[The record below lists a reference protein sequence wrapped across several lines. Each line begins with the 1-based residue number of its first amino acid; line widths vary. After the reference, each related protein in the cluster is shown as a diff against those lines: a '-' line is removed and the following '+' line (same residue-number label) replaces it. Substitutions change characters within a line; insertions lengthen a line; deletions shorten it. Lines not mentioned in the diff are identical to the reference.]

1 MPKTP
6 NYWMLY
12 KNCVVLL
19 SNLLNNIEMQKT
31 IIQLLNET
39 VEKYGQNPYL
49 YEALKNIEYK
59 ALTFSE
65 VKEKAIRFA
74 AGLMAM
80 GIDAGERVAL
90 MSEGKNNWVI
100 GELGVLHAGAVCVPL
115 SVKLDTEQDIT
126 FRINHSDSVMVL
138 ASNQQIKKLRPLKE
152 KMPTVKRYILLD
164 SEVEA
169 EEAEIHIQSVLKLGD
184 ALLETD
190 RRKVEERIAGVE
202 PDSLANISYTSGTT
216 ANPKGIM
223 LSHDNYVCNVEQ
235 AVDLLNGIPS
245 HFRMLLILPW
255 DHSFGH
261 TAGVYAFMKVGASI
275 ASVAAGKSA
284 MEILRNVPKSL
295 KAINPHI
302 MMSVPALANNFRNN
316 IEDGVKKQGKMAY
329 RLFQQGL
336 KVAYAY
342 NAEGYN
348 KGRGKRALLKP
359 LVAFYDKI
367 IFSKVRKNFA
377 SNLQYFIGGG
387 ALLDIELQRFFY
399 AIGIPMYQG
408 YGLSEASPIISANS
422 TEFHKLGSSG
432 KPIPRMDIKIV
443 DDNMNALPV
452 GERGEIIVRGGNVMK
467 GYWKNP
473 EATAESI
480 VDGWLRTEDMGYLD
494 EDGYLYVLGRTKS
507 LLISNDGEKFSPEGI
522 EESIMATSQYIN
534 QCVLHNNQSPYTTA
548 LLTLNSEALKKQ
560 TNNPAEAAK
569 LIADELAQ
577 YLKGGNNDGLFPY
590 RWIPSAFAIIE
601 EPFSEQNGLINS
613 TMKIVKH
620 KVYEQY
626 AQELELLHTA
636 EGKRPDSERNLE
648 VLGRLMK

>member
-1 MPKTP
+1 MG
-6 NYWMLY
+6 
-12 KNCVVLL
+12 
-19 SNLLNNIEMQKT
+19 KT
-31 IIQLLNET
+31 IIGLLNET
-39 VEKYGQNPYL
+39 VEKYGENPYL
-49 YEALKNIEYK
+49 YEALHNIEYT
-59 ALTFSE
+59 ALTFRE
-65 VKEKAIRFA
+65 VKELAIRFA
-74 AGLMAM
+74 AGLMEM
-80 GIDAGERVAL
+80 GVEGGERVAL
-90 MSEGKNNWVI
+90 MSEGKSNWVI

-152 KMPTVKRYILLD
+152 KMPTVKKYILLD
-164 SEVEA
+164 AEVEA
-169 EEAEIHIQSVLKLGD
+169 EEAEVHIEDVLKLGD
-184 ALLETD
+184 ALLERD
-190 RRKVEERIAGVE
+190 RKRVEERMAGVQ

-223 LSHDNYVCNVEQ
+223 LTHNNYVCNVEQ
-235 AVDLLNGIPS
+235 AVDLLDGIPS
-245 HFRMLLILPW
+245 YFRMLLILPW

-295 KAINPHI
+295 KAINPHL
-302 MMSVPALANNFRNN
+302 MMSVPALASNFRNN
-316 IEDGVKKQGKMAY
+316 IEGGVKKQGKVAY
-329 RLFQQGL
+329 TLFQQGL

-348 KGRGKRALLKP
+348 RGRGSRRLLKP
-359 LVAFYDKI
+359 LVALYDRVV
-367 IFSKVRKNFA
+367 FSKVRKNFA

-422 TEFHKLGSSG
+422 TEHHKLGSSG
-432 KPIPRMDIKIV
+432 KPVPRMEIKIV
-443 DDNMNALPV
+443 DEDMNAVPT
-452 GERGEIIVRGGNVMK
+452 GERGEIVVRGGNVMK
-467 GYWKNP
+467 GYWKNA

-480 VDGWLRTEDMGYLD
+480 VDGWLHTEDMGYLD
-494 EDGYLYVLGRTKS
+494 DDGYLYVLGRTKS

-560 TNNPAEAAK
+560 TTDPAEAAG

-577 YLKGGNNDGLFPY
+577 YLKGGSHDGLFPY

-620 KVYEQY
+620 KVYERY
-626 AQELELLHTA
+626 AQEIELLYTA
-636 EGKRPDSERNLE
+636 EGKQPSSEGNLQ
-648 VLGRLMK
+648 VLGRLLK

>member
-1 MPKTP
+1 MG
-6 NYWMLY
+6 
-12 KNCVVLL
+12 
-19 SNLLNNIEMQKT
+19 KT
-31 IIQLLNET
+31 IIELLNES
-39 VEKYGQNPYL
+39 VEKYGENPYL
-49 YEALKNIEYK
+49 YEARHGIKYTSLTYK
-59 ALTFSE
+59 E
-65 VKEKAIRFA
+65 VKEQSVRFA

-80 GIDAGERVAL
+80 GIDADERIAL

-115 SVKLDTEQDIT
+115 SVKLETEQDIT

-138 ASNQQIKKLRPLKE
+138 ASDQQIKKLRTMKE
-152 KMPTVKRYILLD
+152 KMPTVKKYIILD
-164 SEVEA
+164 PDVDA
-169 EEAEIHIQSVLKLGD
+169 EEDEIHFNSVLEMGD
-184 ALLETD
+184 AFLSTNRAD
-190 RRKVEERIAGVE
+190 VEERIAGVM

-223 LSHDNYVCNVEQ
+223 LTHNNYVCNVEQ
-235 AVDLLNGIPS
+235 AVDHLNGIPS
-245 HFRMLLILPW
+245 YFRMLLILPW

-284 MEILRNVPKSL
+284 IEILRNVPKSL
-295 KAINPHI
+295 KAINPHL
-302 MMSVPALANNFRNN
+302 MMSVPALASNFRNN
-316 IEDGVKKQGKMAY
+316 IESGVRKQGKMAY
-329 RLFQQGL
+329 RLFRQGL

-342 NAEGYN
+342 NAEGHN
-348 KGRGKRALLKP
+348 KGRGSRALLKP

-367 IFSKVRKNFA
+367 IFSKVRNNFA
-377 SNLQYFIGGG
+377 SNLEYFIGGG

-422 TEFHKLGSSG
+422 KEAHKLGSSG
-432 KPIPRMDIKIV
+432 KPLPRMEIKIV
-443 DDNMNALPV
+443 DDDMNPLPV
-452 GERGEIIVRGGNVMK
+452 GEKGEIIVRGCNVMK

-480 VDGWLRTEDMGYLD
+480 VDGWLRTEDMGYMD
-494 EDGYLYVLGRTKS
+494 ADGYLYVLGRTKS

-522 EESIMATSQYIN
+522 EESIMASSEYIH

-548 LLTLNSEALKKQ
+548 LLTLNSDALKQ
-560 TNNPAEAAK
+560 RTSDPAEAAQI
-569 LIADELAQ
+569 IAGEIAQ
-577 YLKGGNNDGLFPY
+577 YLKGGSNDGLFPY

-601 EPFSEQNGLINS
+601 EPFSEQNGLVNS

-620 KVYEQY
+620 KVYERY
-626 AQELELLHTA
+626 AQEIEQLHTA
-636 EGKRPDSERNLE
+636 EGKRPDSDRNLE
-648 VLGRLMK
+648 VLGKLLTN

>member
-1 MPKTP
+1 MG
-6 NYWMLY
+6 
-12 KNCVVLL
+12 
-19 SNLLNNIEMQKT
+19 KT
-31 IIQLLNET
+31 IIGLLNET
-39 VEKYGQNPYL
+39 VEKYGENPYL
-49 YEALKNIEYK
+49 YEALQNIEYT
-59 ALTFSE
+59 ALTFRE
-65 VKEKAIRFA
+65 VKELAIRFA

-80 GIDAGERVAL
+80 GVEGGERVAL
-90 MSEGKNNWVI
+90 MSEGKSNWVI

-152 KMPTVKRYILLD
+152 KMPTVKKYILLD
-164 SEVEA
+164 AEVEA
-169 EEAEIHIQSVLKLGD
+169 EEAEVHIGDVLVMGD
-184 ALLETD
+184 ALLERD
-190 RRKVEERIAGVE
+190 RKRVEERMAGVQ

-223 LSHDNYVCNVEQ
+223 LTHNNYVCNVEQ
-235 AVDLLNGIPS
+235 AVDLLDGIPS
-245 HFRMLLILPW
+245 YFRMLLILPW

-295 KAINPHI
+295 KAINPHL
-302 MMSVPALANNFRNN
+302 MMSVPALASNFRNN
-316 IEDGVKKQGKMAY
+316 IEGGVKKQGKVAY
-329 RLFQQGL
+329 TLFQQGL

-348 KGRGKRALLKP
+348 RGRGSRRLLKP
-359 LVAFYDKI
+359 LVAMYDRVV
-367 IFSKVRKNFA
+367 FSKVRKNFA

-422 TEFHKLGSSG
+422 TEHHKLGSSG
-432 KPIPRMDIKIV
+432 KPVPRMEIKIV
-443 DDNMNALPV
+443 DEDMNAMPT
-452 GERGEIIVRGGNVMK
+452 GERGEIVVRGGNVMK
-467 GYWKNP
+467 GYWKNA

-480 VDGWLRTEDMGYLD
+480 VDGWLHTEDMGYLD
-494 EDGYLYVLGRTKS
+494 DDGYLYVLGRTKS

-548 LLTLNSEALKKQ
+548 LLTLNSEVLKKQ
-560 TNNPAEAAK
+560 TTDPAEAAG

-577 YLKGGNNDGLFPY
+577 YLKGGSHDGLFPY

-620 KVYEQY
+620 KVYERY
-626 AQELELLHTA
+626 AQEIELLHTA
-636 EGKRPDSERNLE
+636 EGKQPDSEGNLQ
-648 VLGRLMK
+648 VLGRLLK

>member
-1 MPKTP
+1 MG
-6 NYWMLY
+6 
-12 KNCVVLL
+12 
-19 SNLLNNIEMQKT
+19 KT
-31 IIQLLNET
+31 IIGLLNET
-39 VEKYGQNPYL
+39 VEKYGENPYL
-49 YEALKNIEYK
+49 YEALQNIEYT
-59 ALTFSE
+59 ALTFRE
-65 VKEKAIRFA
+65 VKELAIRFA

-80 GIDAGERVAL
+80 GVEGGERVAL
-90 MSEGKNNWVI
+90 MSEGKSNWVI

-152 KMPTVKRYILLD
+152 KMPTVKKYILLD
-164 SEVEA
+164 AEVEA
-169 EEAEIHIQSVLKLGD
+169 EEAEVHIGDVLVMGD
-184 ALLETD
+184 ALLERD
-190 RRKVEERIAGVE
+190 RKRVEERMAGVL

-223 LSHDNYVCNVEQ
+223 LTHNNYVCNVEQ
-235 AVDLLNGIPS
+235 AVDLLDGIPS
-245 HFRMLLILPW
+245 YFRMLLILPW

-295 KAINPHI
+295 KAINPHL
-302 MMSVPALANNFRNN
+302 MMSVPALASNFRNN
-316 IEDGVKKQGKMAY
+316 IEGGVKKQGKVAY
-329 RLFQQGL
+329 TLFQQGL

-348 KGRGKRALLKP
+348 RGRGSRRLLKP
-359 LVAFYDKI
+359 LVAMYDRVV
-367 IFSKVRKNFA
+367 FSKVRKNFA

-422 TEFHKLGSSG
+422 TEHHKLGSSG
-432 KPIPRMDIKIV
+432 KPVPRMEIKIV
-443 DDNMNALPV
+443 DEDMNGVPT
-452 GERGEIIVRGGNVMK
+452 GERGEIVVRGGNVMK
-467 GYWKNP
+467 GYWKNA

-480 VDGWLRTEDMGYLD
+480 VDGWLHTEDMGYLD
-494 EDGYLYVLGRTKS
+494 DDGYLYVLGRTKS

-548 LLTLNSEALKKQ
+548 LLTLNSEVLKKQ
-560 TNNPAEAAK
+560 TADPAEAAG

-577 YLKGGNNDGLFPY
+577 YLKGGSHDGLFPY

-620 KVYEQY
+620 KVYERY
-626 AQELELLHTA
+626 AQEIELLHTA
-636 EGKRPDSERNLE
+636 EGKQPDSESNLQ
-648 VLGRLMK
+648 VLGRLLK

>member
-1 MPKTP
+1 MG
-6 NYWMLY
+6 
-12 KNCVVLL
+12 
-19 SNLLNNIEMQKT
+19 KT
-31 IIQLLNET
+31 IIGLLNET
-39 VEKYGQNPYL
+39 VEKYGNNPYL
-49 YEALKNIEYK
+49 YEALNNIEYR

-65 VKEKAIRFA
+65 VKEQAIRFA
-74 AGLMAM
+74 AGLMAL
-80 GIDAGERVAL
+80 GVNEGERVAL
-90 MSEGKNNWVI
+90 MSEGKNYWVI
-100 GELGVLHAGAVCVPL
+100 GELGILHAGAVCVPL

-138 ASNQQIKKLRPLKE
+138 ASNQQIKKLRPLKD
-152 KMPTVKRYILLD
+152 KMPTVRKYILLD
-164 SEVEA
+164 PEVEA
-169 EEAEIHIQSVLKLGD
+169 EEAEIHFESVLELGD
-184 ALLETD
+184 TLLATD
-190 RRKVEERIAGVE
+190 RAKVEQRIADVE

-223 LSHDNYVCNVEQ
+223 LSHNNYVCNVEQ
-235 AVDLLNGIPS
+235 AVDLLDGIPS
-245 HFRMLLILPW
+245 YFRMLLILPW

-261 TAGVYAFMKVGASI
+261 TAGVYAFMKTGASI

-302 MMSVPALANNFRNN
+302 MMSVPALATNFRNN
-316 IEDGVKKQGKMAY
+316 IEGGIKKQGKMAY
-329 RLFQQGL
+329 QLFQQGL

-348 KGRGKRALLKP
+348 KGRGSRALLKP
-359 LVAFYDKI
+359 LVALYDKI
-367 IFSKVRKNFA
+367 IFSKIRENFA
-377 SNLQYFIGGG
+377 SNLEYFIGGG

-443 DDNMNALPV
+443 DDNMNTLPI
-452 GERGEIIVRGGNVMK
+452 GERGEIVVRGGNVMK

-473 EATAESI
+473 EATAETI

-522 EESIMATSQYIN
+522 EESIMAKSQFIN

-548 LLTLNSEALKKQ
+548 LLTLNVDTLKKE
-560 TNNPAEAAK
+560 TSNPTEAAK

-577 YLKGGNNDGLFPY
+577 YLKGGSNDGLFPY
-590 RWIPSAFAIIE
+590 RWIPSAFALIE

-620 KVYEQY
+620 KVYEKY
-626 AQELELLHTA
+626 AQEIKMLHTA
-636 EGKRPDSERNLE
+636 EGKQPDSENNLE
-648 VLGRLMK
+648 VLTNLLSK

>member
-1 MPKTP
+1 MG
-6 NYWMLY
+6 
-12 KNCVVLL
+12 
-19 SNLLNNIEMQKT
+19 KT
-31 IIQLLNET
+31 IIGLLNET
-39 VEKYGQNPYL
+39 VEKYGENPYL
-49 YEALKNIEYK
+49 YEALQNIEYT
-59 ALTFSE
+59 ALTFRE
-65 VKEKAIRFA
+65 VKELAIRFA

-80 GIDAGERVAL
+80 GVEGGERVAL
-90 MSEGKNNWVI
+90 MSEGKSNWVI

-152 KMPTVKRYILLD
+152 KMPTVKKYILLD
-164 SEVEA
+164 AEVEA
-169 EEAEIHIQSVLKLGD
+169 EEAEVHIGDVLVMGD
-184 ALLETD
+184 ALLERD
-190 RRKVEERIAGVE
+190 RKRVEERMAGVQ

-223 LSHDNYVCNVEQ
+223 LTHNNYVCNVEQ
-235 AVDLLNGIPS
+235 AVDLLDGIPS
-245 HFRMLLILPW
+245 YFRMLLILPW

-295 KAINPHI
+295 KAINPHL
-302 MMSVPALANNFRNN
+302 MMSVPALASNFRNN
-316 IEDGVKKQGKMAY
+316 IEGGVKKQGKVAY
-329 RLFQQGL
+329 TLFQQGL

-348 KGRGKRALLKP
+348 RGRGSRRLLKP
-359 LVAFYDKI
+359 LVAMYDRVV
-367 IFSKVRKNFA
+367 FSKVRKNFA

-422 TEFHKLGSSG
+422 TEHHKLGSSG
-432 KPIPRMDIKIV
+432 KPVPRMEIKIV
-443 DDNMNALPV
+443 DEDMNAMPT
-452 GERGEIIVRGGNVMK
+452 GERGEIVVRGGNVMK
-467 GYWKNP
+467 GYWKNA

-480 VDGWLRTEDMGYLD
+480 VDGWLHTEDMGYLD
-494 EDGYLYVLGRTKS
+494 DDGYLYVLGRTKS

-548 LLTLNSEALKKQ
+548 LLTLNSEVLKKQ
-560 TNNPAEAAK
+560 TTDPAEAAG

-577 YLKGGNNDGLFPY
+577 YLKGGSHDGLFPY

-620 KVYEQY
+620 KVYERY
-626 AQELELLHTA
+626 AQEIELLHTA
-636 EGKRPDSERNLE
+636 EGKQPNSESNLQ
-648 VLGRLMK
+648 VLGRLLK